1 MWHWGP
7 IVARTCC
14 THNIAQGHSDR
25 GGTHQGW
32 QGHQSRARLRE
43 RKRQKSGKSRS
54 HFTFALAPLTLVTW
68 RHRSCCTAEHVSGQL
83 LAPESQTRQ
92 SSSRHSQEGKQ
103 LFLPSFFLLS
113 SRRKTESNDSLIEDF
128 LIVYLSRSRHRQTG
142 RCLLF
147 SLLFLLSSEGGYKVR
162 PGSTRLLWRPQRVA
176 RMTMRT
182 VMRMTGRGCGVRR
195 MTPEDDCL
203 GGEIVPN
210 YW

>member
-1 MWHWGP
+1 MALGTDCSEDLLHSQHSTGTQ
-7 IVARTCC
+7 R
-14 THNIAQGHSDR
+14 QGRHTPGLAGASI
-25 GGTHQGW
+25 QG
-32 QGHQSRARLRE
+32 QTSE

-128 LIVYLSRSRHRQTG
+128 LIVYLCGQ
-142 RCLLF
+142 CLGLVTARRVAVSSF
-147 SLLFLLSSEGGYKVR
+147 LSSSCFLQKVVIKLGRARHGYCGGHK
-162 PGSTRLLWRPQRVA
+162 G
-176 RMTMRT
+176 
-182 VMRMTGRGCGVRR
+182 
-195 MTPEDDCL
+195 
-203 GGEIVPN
+203 
-210 YW
+210 

>member
-128 LIVYLSRSRHRQTG
+128 LIVYLCGQ
-142 RCLLF
+142 CLGLVTARRVAVSSF
-147 SLLFLLSSEGGYKVR
+147 LSSSCFLQKVVIKLGRARHGYCGGHK
-162 PGSTRLLWRPQRVA
+162 G
-176 RMTMRT
+176 
-182 VMRMTGRGCGVRR
+182 
-195 MTPEDDCL
+195 
-203 GGEIVPN
+203 
-210 YW
+210 

>member
-32 QGHQSRARLRE
+32 QGLKSKARLRE
-43 RKRQKSGKSRS
+43 QKRRKIRKEQNRC
-54 HFTFALAPLTLVTW
+54 HLTFATALEEGLAPLTLVTW

-128 LIVYLSRSRHRQTG
+128 LIVYLCGQ
-142 RCLLF
+142 CLGLVTARRVAVSSF
-147 SLLFLLSSEGGYKVR
+147 LSSSCFLQKVVIKLGRARHGYCGGHK
-162 PGSTRLLWRPQRVA
+162 G
-176 RMTMRT
+176 
-182 VMRMTGRGCGVRR
+182 
-195 MTPEDDCL
+195 
-203 GGEIVPN
+203 
-210 YW
+210 